1 MAQLY
6 TCGEVSAARKNQP
19 NAPKQ
24 DRPLVVDFHCHLVV
38 PEAEALTKPHQPA
51 IPEPTHLYSSQET
64 RKVNLEMLS
73 NIRPQLTSVERRLSD
88 MDSTGIDIQVL
99 SPSPGHYCY
108 WAEEELAR
116 ENARAVNDALC
127 NIASKNDRRM
137 VALGTLPMQSPR
149 LAVEELHRCVLEL
162 GMRGVEISTNV
173 EGAEIADPRFEPI
186 LAAAEEL
193 GAIVF
198 LHPAGF
204 TQGDRLKDFHLNNV
218 IGNPLETT
226 VALSH
231 LIFGGSLDRLP
242 GLKLV
247 LAHGGGMLGSYSG
260 RFDHAHHSRH
270 DCAHCKKQP
279 SDYLKKMYFD
289 SVVFDPIEL
298 QQLVKKFGANHI
310 LAGTDYPYDMAEPDL
325 IGFIERSGFS
335 TEDAAAILGGNA
347 AHLLGLDPEVAR
359 RRARGQKA

>member
-1 MAQLY
+1 MTQLY
-6 TCGEVSAARKNQP
+6 TCGEVSAARKPQLI
-19 NAPKQ
+19 APKQ

-51 IPEPTHLYSSQET
+51 IPEPTHFYSSPET
-64 RKVNLEMLS
+64 RKVNLTMLS
-73 NIRPQLTSVERRLSD
+73 NIRPQLTSVERRLAD
-88 MDSTGIDIQVL
+88 MDSVGIDIQVL

-116 ENARAVNDALC
+116 ENARSVNDALC
-127 NIASKNDRRM
+127 NIASQNDHRM

-149 LAVEELHRCVLEL
+149 LAIEELRRCVLEL

-204 TQGDRLKDFHLNNV
+204 TQGDRLKEFHLNNV

-226 VALSH
+226 IALSH

-247 LAHGGGMLGSYSG
+247 LAHGGGTLGSYSG
-260 RFDHAHHSRH
+260 RFDHAYHSRH

-289 SVVFDPIEL
+289 TVVFDPLEL
-298 QQLVKKFGANHI
+298 QQLVRKFGADRI

-325 IGFIERSGFS
+325 IGFIEGSGFS
-335 TEDAAAILGGNA
+335 TEDAAAILGLNA
-347 AHLLGLDPEVAR
+347 AQLLGINPEVAIR
-359 RRARGQKA
+359 KARGQKS